1 MEVAGASLLSFFSF
15 LSPPHPQSP
24 LPRKQGVCCFKHLQ
38 MVMSQQLVSVQLSY
52 CKRIKKTG
60 QSWRCTANLP
70 CRVGEHFTWKK
81 RSYVPAEIDRTVLLW
96 SQRLAWQS
104 RRHGR
109 ASQML
114 RRLGSVE
121 SAGLRWI
128 HQRSHAA
135 SLPACGRRLTCTCA
149 EMLLLCVSEPGRS
162 SSWTSL
168 REAGRPLCL
177 LWLLFLSIHPVLP
190 AFPLRPRKGKWESK
204 ENTISLLLV
213 SVHCFRT
220 AGRERGAPAQPS
232 TWGALWFSILAGA
245 RFFTEG
251 NYQRGPAFMDE
262 AWWKV
267 IENDY
272 FLF

>member
-1 MEVAGASLLSFFSF
+1 MHVCRDASV
-15 LSPPHPQSP
+15 
-24 LPRKQGVCCFKHLQ
+24 VC
-38 MVMSQQLVSVQLSY
+38 V
-52 CKRIKKTG
+52 
-60 QSWRCTANLP
+60 
-70 CRVGEHFTWKK
+70 
-81 RSYVPAEIDRTVLLW
+81 
-96 SQRLAWQS
+96 
-104 RRHGR
+104 R
-109 ASQML
+109 A
-114 RRLGSVE
+114 
-121 SAGLRWI
+121 
-128 HQRSHAA
+128 
-135 SLPACGRRLTCTCA
+135 
-149 EMLLLCVSEPGRS
+149 GRS
-162 SSWTSL
+162 SSRTSL